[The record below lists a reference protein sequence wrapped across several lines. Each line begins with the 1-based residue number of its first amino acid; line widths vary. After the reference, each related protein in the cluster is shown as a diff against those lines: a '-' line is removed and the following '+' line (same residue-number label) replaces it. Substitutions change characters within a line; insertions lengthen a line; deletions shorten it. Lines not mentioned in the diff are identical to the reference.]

1 MMIRKMTQLERLLF
15 LRNSTY
21 YFYYDLISMIND
33 SDDKEFANIIIIIYN
48 KFLFIIIYIS

>member
-48 KFLFIIIYIS
+48 KFLFIIIYIF

>member
-33 SDDKEFANIIIIIYN
+33 SDDKEFANII
-48 KFLFIIIYIS
+48 KQ